1 MEARI
6 QSKEKDIKV
15 ASLLGGKQNIIQVHE
30 NTLSSQLYSLCRSH
44 LYGSKWES
52 TIRDWRKLSW
62 LVDIILENESNER
75 HCSHIVTA
83 NKTI

>member
-44 LYGSKWES
+44 LYGSK
-52 TIRDWRKLSW
+52 
-62 LVDIILENESNER
+62 
-75 HCSHIVTA
+75 
-83 NKTI
+83 